1 MRSYLQGRRVTG
13 GRPGSI
19 SACAELPLPLRDRSH
34 LPGVYLRV
42 CGVTTMQPFKK
53 QLTTGLSPRVRS
65 YRKRKNHGVILR
77 GSISACAELPP
88 PEPDRESV
96 PTPSKVYLRV
106 CGVTASTST
115 EGATVAGLSPRVRS
129 YRRLRNVLDAAG
141 GSISAC
147 AELPP
152 RARRESRGLRVYLR
166 VCGVILFFA
175 ALNERH
181 QGLSPRVRSY
191 PREPAERVEDFGSIS
206 ACAELSA

>member
-1 MRSYLQGRRVTG
+1 M
-13 GRPGSI
+13 
-19 SACAELPLPLRDRSH
+19 
-34 LPGVYLRV
+34 
-42 CGVTTMQPFKK
+42 CGVTASAKIMGSFCE
-53 QLTTGLSPRVRS
+53 GLSPRVRS
-65 YRKRKNHGVILR
+65 YRIESTGSNRWR

-166 VCGVILFFA
+166 VCGVTP
-175 ALNERH
+175 ESPPRESRTS
-181 QGLSPRVRSY
+181 GLSPRVRSY
-191 PREPAERVEDFGSIS
+191 LFEGMVDVASRGSIS

>member
-1 MRSYLQGRRVTG
+1 M
-13 GRPGSI
+13 GSF
-19 SACAELPLPLRDRSH
+19 CE
-34 LPGVYLRV
+34 
-42 CGVTTMQPFKK
+42 
-53 QLTTGLSPRVRS
+53 GLSPRVRS
-65 YRKRKNHGVILR
+65 YRIESTGSNRWR

-166 VCGVILFFA
+166 VCGVISSRA
-175 ALNERH
+175 WSMSHPE
-181 QGLSPRVRSY
+181 GLSPRVRSY
-191 PREPAERVEDFGSIS
+191 RHKQPRRQVHRGSIS
-206 ACAELSA
+206 ACAELSLLQYVANGLGEMQMTVHEGNE